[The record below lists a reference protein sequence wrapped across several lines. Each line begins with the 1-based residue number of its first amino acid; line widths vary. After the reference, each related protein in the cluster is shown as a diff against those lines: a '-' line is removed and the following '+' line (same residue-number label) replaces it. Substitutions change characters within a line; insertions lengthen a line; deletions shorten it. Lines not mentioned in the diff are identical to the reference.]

1 MYIRYSVI
9 LKHFQGLTNKDIAKL
24 ENLEEHTVGRYIKN
38 YNAKGIEGLVMNT
51 SPGAPRKLS
60 PKQEEKLV
68 DDLIY
73 MFRTCEKYSS
83 ISQKSDD
90 LDMNDAYSFDMV
102 SNRGTDVRTQTYILP
117 EKDKRQ
123 AEKLENQIMKHLSG
137 DNNVDVCTLLS
148 ILNKKMNK

>member
-1 MYIRYSVI
+1 MTEYDNRTQWYQSICYTI
-9 LKHFQGLTNKDIAKL
+9 LEQRLDAL
-24 ENLEEHTVGRYIKN
+24 RDE
-38 YNAKGIEGLVMNT
+38 
-51 SPGAPRKLS
+51 
-60 PKQEEKLV
+60 QEEKLV

-90 LDMNDAYSFDMV
+90 LDKNDAYSFDMV

-123 AEKLENQIMKHLSG
+123 AEKLENQIMKLLSG

>member
-1 MYIRYSVI
+1 
-9 LKHFQGLTNKDIAKL
+9 
-24 ENLEEHTVGRYIKN
+24 
-38 YNAKGIEGLVMNT
+38 
-51 SPGAPRKLS
+51 
-60 PKQEEKLV
+60 
-68 DDLIY
+68 